1 MPEAAHLLVLHF
13 RAHLELTTREKE
25 RGKGGGGGEEEKRSK
40 ERRRGVEKRERSRR

>member
-25 RGKGGGGGEEEKRSK
+25 RGKGGG
-40 ERRRGVEKRERSRR
+40 ERRKREAKREGEV